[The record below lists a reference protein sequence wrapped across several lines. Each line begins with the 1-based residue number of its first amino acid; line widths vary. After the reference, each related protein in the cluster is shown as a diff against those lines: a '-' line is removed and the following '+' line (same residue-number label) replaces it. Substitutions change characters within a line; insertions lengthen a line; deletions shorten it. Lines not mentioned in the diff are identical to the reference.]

1 MTESMATSEQVYT
14 EWRSSLTKP
23 DDSIFYY
30 HPDLERILLGLSIF
44 AINSGPLLQNLGKA
58 ESLKLL
64 NIYTTDL
71 ITAWIDEDDEAFKTM
86 FDLTM
91 TMAEA
96 YIPCLMGAEHE
107 YPSKKKHLRKLAA
120 FFSYAVAT
128 GGDMTPALAESLL
141 DDLSTDGHE
150 LHSAKIKDFGSKLL
164 TLLQLHGPDIPVPA
178 INHLNG
184 W

>member
-1 MTESMATSEQVYT
+1 MTERMATPEQVYS

-23 DDSIFYY
+23 DDNTFYY

-44 AINSGPLLQNLGKA
+44 AIASRPLMQNLGKA
-58 ESLKLL
+58 EALKLL

-71 ITAWIDEDDEAFKTM
+71 MTAWIDEDDETFEAM
-86 FDLTM
+86 FDLTV
-91 TMAEA
+91 TMAES

-107 YPSKKKHLRKLAA
+107 YPSKKKHLKKLAT

-141 DDLSTDGHE
+141 ESPSTDGHK
-150 LHSAKIKDFGSKLL
+150 LHSSKIKDFGSKLL
-164 TLLQLHGPDIPVPA
+164 TLLQLHGMVIYPSA
-178 INHLNG
+178 A
-184 W
+184 

>member
-1 MTESMATSEQVYT
+1 MATPEQVYA
-14 EWRSSLTKP
+14 EWRSTLGKP

-64 NIYTTDL
+64 NIYIPEL
-71 ITAWIDEDDEAFKTM
+71 ITAWIDEDDDAFKTM
-86 FDLTM
+86 FDLTI
-91 TMAEA
+91 TVAEA
-96 YIPCLMGAEHE
+96 YLTAMVAAQRE
-107 YPSKKKHLRKLAA
+107 YPSKKRQLNKLAT

-128 GGDMTPALAESLL
+128 GGDMNPMLAQTLL
-141 DDLSTDGHE
+141 DDLSTDGKH
-150 LHSAKIKDFGSKLL
+150 LHSTKIKDFGSKLL
-164 TLLQLHGPDIPVPA
+164 TLLQLHGPDIPVPTL
-178 INHLNG
+178 NRLNG